1 MLIVDM
7 KHVDNGSGGSC
18 ARLFCQLLNNRGI
31 LTTYRQRLK
40 NSVIY
45 LTTHYNLLTN
55 ILKSMK
61 LIINIP
67 AFNEAESIGK
77 TIKNLPRSFN
87 GIDEVLIQVVDDG
100 SKDGTADIAREAGA
114 DIVVSHTTNRRLGA
128 TFNTAVESAL
138 NNGVDIMIN
147 IDADGQF
154 DSGEIPSLLKPVLT
168 GKADMTVGDRFKQ
181 GSADGI
187 PVIKNALNKLGA
199 KIVGVFLNTD
209 IDDLTC
215 GFRAHNRETLLR
227 LNKVNGF
234 TYTQETIIDAIGK
247 NLKITWVPV
256 TVKYFEGRQS
266 RVVKSVWKFV
276 NNSAKIIIKAMRD
289 VRPMKFFGI
298 PGIIIMMASF
308 ATFAV
313 FLILYLPDL
322 HVTPYRNY
330 LFTSIALLLIGMQF
344 LIFALIA
351 DMIKSNRQLTEDMMY
366 QIKKQKYESK
376 K

>member
-1 MLIVDM
+1 
-7 KHVDNGSGGSC
+7 
-18 ARLFCQLLNNRGI
+18 
-31 LTTYRQRLK
+31 
-40 NSVIY
+40 
-45 LTTHYNLLTN
+45 
-55 ILKSMK
+55 MK

-67 AFNEAESIGK
+67 AYNEAQTIGK
-77 TIKNLPRSFN
+77 TIKNLPRSFD
-87 GIDEVLIQVVDDG
+87 GIDEVLIQVIDDG
-100 SKDGTADIAREAGA
+100 SKDDTAKIARDAGA
-114 DIVVSHTTNRRLGA
+114 DIVVSHSTNRRLGA

-138 NNGVDIMIN
+138 ENGVDIMVN

-154 DSGEIPSLLKPVLT
+154 DSGEIPSLLKSVLS
-168 GKADMTVGDRFKQ
+168 GQADMTVGDRFKQ

-215 GFRAHNRETLLR
+215 GFRAHNRETLLK
-227 LNKVNGF
+227 LNKVIGF

-266 RVVKSVWKFV
+266 RVVKNVWKFV

-298 PGIIIMMASF
+298 PGVTIVFASF
-308 ATFAV
+308 VTFII
-313 FLILYLPDL
+313 FLALYIPELQ
-322 HVTPYRNY
+322 VTPYRNY
-330 LFTSIALLLIGMQF
+330 LLTSIVLLLVGMQF
-344 LIFALIA
+344 LIFALVA

-366 QIKKQKYESK
+366 QQKKQKFEQK